1 MQGCDLELTGVAQEV
16 ELSSTNSKV
25 SGWIP
30 SPAVYILKDLGAECW
45 SGSIYKCSWWLCV
58 HING

>member
-30 SPAVYILKDLGAECW
+30 SPAV
-45 SGSIYKCSWWLCV
+45 
-58 HING
+58 